1 MKIISLTQ
9 PMQKTWLILT
19 AAILFAA
26 SCKKDSPQ
34 NDSYFD
40 QQLIVQFGNTTIPF
54 NLVDSATVIFRKQGS
69 VTQIFKRLDK
79 KNNSLNAIINDLS
92 KGNWTADVYIYA
104 RSTDTTN
111 RRYLQSIAL
120 TTLHHKE
127 DIKVTGPDGKI
138 DDAWKPSVVFT
149 DAGADIIATIP
160 LDNRKA
166 AFDLLL
172 KYKKWDHFYMERYA
186 HNRTNIGNELMASGK
201 WECSGGCYTYDNMI
215 ADSTTFLP
223 FVETVKTKTW
233 NNGEIYLSVSG
244 AETGIEK
251 TFFYIYNR

>member
-92 KGNWTADVYIYA
+92 KGNWTAMFTFMPAAQTLRTAGIYS
-104 RSTDTTN
+104 R
-111 RRYLQSIAL
+111 
-120 TTLHHKE
+120 LH
-127 DIKVTGPDGKI
+127 
-138 DDAWKPSVVFT
+138 
-149 DAGADIIATIP
+149 
-160 LDNRKA
+160 
-166 AFDLLL
+166 
-172 KYKKWDHFYMERYA
+172 
-186 HNRTNIGNELMASGK
+186 
-201 WECSGGCYTYDNMI
+201 
-215 ADSTTFLP
+215 
-223 FVETVKTKTW
+223 
-233 NNGEIYLSVSG
+233 
-244 AETGIEK
+244 
-251 TFFYIYNR
+251 